1 MPIQPRDN
9 RQSALPVFAR
19 FHDLKDAGITQNWEH
34 LTRLIDKEGFP
45 PGILLSRNIRA
56 WDIEEVRRWLA
67 ERPVERKI
75 IPLPKNRKSRK
86 HNEAAHKDEVVA

>member
-1 MPIQPRDN
+1 MPAIPPRDN
-9 RQSALPVFAR
+9 KQSVSLPVFAR
-19 FHDLKDAGITQNWEH
+19 FPNLKDAGITQNWEH

-56 WDIEEVRRWLA
+56 WDVEEVRRWLA

-75 IPLPKNRKSRK
+75 IAPPKNRKSRK
-86 HNEAAHKDEVVA
+86 HDEAA